1 MMGYILRAIDET
13 ETIKISAAITTD
25 VVEEAAKIHK
35 LSKTTSAA
43 LGRVL
48 TAAAIIGSWQK
59 NEEDSITLSINGNGP
74 AGKIIATCKNDG
86 YVKGYVTNPLADLPI
101 RESDGKIDVSGI
113 VGDGSLTLVMDTGMK
128 EPYTGTVNLT
138 TGELAEDLAV
148 YFLQSD
154 QVPSAVGLGVLV
166 DVDYSIKA
174 AGGFIIQLMPGAT
187 EEQISKLEENLKKV
201 TNVTSIIDEYND
213 AEKLIEILMKDIN
226 FKVLEKREISYKC
239 NCSREKVEDAIIS
252 VGPKEI
258 REILHED
265 KKAEVSCYFC
275 DKVYSF
281 DEKDLE
287 IMLKKAEDINKNR
300 EIIIEDNF

>member
-1 MMGYILRAIDET
+1 MGYILRAIDET

-59 NEEDSITLSINGNGP
+59 NEQDSITLSINGNGP
-74 AGKIIATCKNDG
+74 AGKIVATCKNDG
-86 YVKGYVTNPLADLPI
+86 YVKGYVTNPGADLPT
-101 RESDGKIDVSGI
+101 READGKIDVAGI
-113 VGDGSLTLVMDTGMK
+113 VGEGNLTLVMDTGMK
-128 EPYTGTVNLT
+128 KPYTGTVNLT
-138 TGELAEDLAV
+138 TGEIAEDLAV

-174 AGGFIIQLMPGAT
+174 AGGFIIQLMPDAT
-187 EEQISKLEENLKKV
+187 EEQISKLEENLKGLPS
-201 TNVTSIIDEYND
+201 VTSILDEYHD
-213 AEKLIEILMKDIN
+213 AEKLIEILMKDID
-226 FKVLEKREISYKC
+226 FKILEKREITYKC
-239 NCSREKVEDAIIS
+239 NCSREKVEDAIVS
-252 VGPKEI
+252 VGP
-258 REILHED
+258 REIEEILRED

-275 DKVYSF
+275 DKVYNF
-281 DEKDLE
+281 DESDLE
-287 IMLKKAEDINKNR
+287 RMLKKAEDINKNR
-300 EIIIEDNF
+300 EILIHDNF

>member
-1 MMGYILRAIDET
+1 MGYILRAIDES

-48 TAAAIIGSWQK
+48 TATAIIGSWQK
-59 NEEDSITLSINGNGP
+59 NEKDSITLSINGNGP
-74 AGKIIATCKNDG
+74 AGKIVATCKNDG
-86 YVKGYVTNPLADLPI
+86 YVKGYVTNPGADLPI
-101 RESDGKIDVSGI
+101 READGKIDVAGI
-113 VGDGSLTLVMDTGMK
+113 VGEGNLTLVMDTGMK
-128 EPYTGTVNLT
+128 KPYTGTVNLT
-138 TGELAEDLAV
+138 TGEIAEDLAV

-174 AGGFIIQLMPGAT
+174 AGGFIIQLMPDAT
-187 EEQISKLEENLKKV
+187 EEQISKLEENLKGLPS
-201 TNVTSIIDEYND
+201 VTSILDEYHD
-213 AEKLIEILMKDIN
+213 AEKLIEILMKDID
-226 FKVLEKREISYKC
+226 FKILEKREITYKC
-239 NCSREKVEDAIIS
+239 NCSREKVEDAIVS

-258 REILHED
+258 EEILRED

-275 DKVYSF
+275 DKVYDF
-281 DEKDLE
+281 DESDLE
-287 IMLKKAEDINKNR
+287 RMLKKAEDINKNR
-300 EIIIEDNF
+300 EIVIHDNF

>member
-1 MMGYILRAIDET
+1 MGYILRAIDES

-59 NEEDSITLSINGNGP
+59 NEKDSITLSINGNGP
-74 AGKIIATCKNDG
+74 AGKIVATCKNDG
-86 YVKGYVTNPLADLPI
+86 YVKGYVTNPGADLPT
-101 RESDGKIDVSGI
+101 READGKIDVAGI
-113 VGDGSLTLVMDTGMK
+113 VGEGNLTLVMDTGMK
-128 EPYTGTVNLT
+128 KPYTGTVNLT
-138 TGELAEDLAV
+138 TGEIAEDLAV

-174 AGGFIIQLMPGAT
+174 AGGFIIQLMPDAT
-187 EEQISKLEENLKKV
+187 EEQISKLEENLKGLPS
-201 TNVTSIIDEYND
+201 VTSILNEYHD
-213 AEKLIEILMKDIN
+213 AEKLIEILMKDID
-226 FKVLEKREISYKC
+226 FKILEKREITYKC
-239 NCSREKVEDAIIS
+239 NCSREKVEDAIVS

-258 REILHED
+258 EEILRED

-275 DKVYSF
+275 DKVYNFNES
-281 DEKDLE
+281 DLE
-287 IMLKKAEDINKNR
+287 RMLKKAEDINKNR
-300 EIIIEDNF
+300 EIVIHDNF

>member
-1 MMGYILRAIDET
+1 M
-13 ETIKISAAITTD
+13 
-25 VVEEAAKIHK
+25 EEAAKIHK

-59 NEEDSITLSINGNGP
+59 NEKDSITLSINGNGP
-74 AGKIIATCKNDG
+74 AGKIVATCKNDG
-86 YVKGYVTNPLADLPI
+86 YVKGYVTNPMADLPT
-101 RESDGKIDVSGI
+101 RESDGKIDVAGI
-113 VGDGSLTLVMDTGMK
+113 VGDGNLTLVMDTGMK
-128 EPYTGTVNLT
+128 KPYTGTVNLT
-138 TGELAEDLAV
+138 TGEIAEDLAV

-174 AGGFIIQLMPGAT
+174 AGGFIIQLMPDAT
-187 EEQISKLEENLKKV
+187 EEQISKLEENLKGLPS
-201 TNVTSIIDEYND
+201 VTSILDEYHD
-213 AEKLIEILMKDIN
+213 AEKLIEILMKDID
-226 FKVLEKREISYKC
+226 FKILEKREVSYKC

-258 REILHED
+258 EEILKED

-275 DKVYSF
+275 DKVYDF
-281 DEKDLE
+281 DESDLE
-287 IMLKKAEDINKNR
+287 RMLKKAEDINKNR
-300 EIIIEDNF
+300 KVIIEDNF

>member
-1 MMGYILRAIDET
+1 MGYILRTIDES

-59 NEEDSITLSINGNGP
+59 NEKDSITLSINGNGP
-74 AGKIIATCKNDG
+74 AGKIVATCKNDG
-86 YVKGYVTNPLADLPI
+86 HVKGYVTNPGADLPI
-101 RESDGKIDVSGI
+101 READGKIDVAGI
-113 VGDGSLTLVMDTGMK
+113 VGEGNLTLVMDTGMK
-128 EPYTGTVNLT
+128 KPYTGTVNLT
-138 TGELAEDLAV
+138 TGEIAEDLAV

-174 AGGFIIQLMPGAT
+174 AGGFIIQLMPDAT
-187 EEQISKLEENLKKV
+187 EEQISKLEENLKGLPS
-201 TNVTSIIDEYND
+201 VTSILDEYHD
-213 AEKLIEILMKDIN
+213 AEKLIEILMKDID
-226 FKVLEKREISYKC
+226 FKILEKREITYKC
-239 NCSREKVEDAIIS
+239 NCSREKVEDAIVS
-252 VGPKEI
+252 VGP
-258 REILHED
+258 REIEEILRED

-275 DKVYSF
+275 DKVYDF
-281 DEKDLE
+281 DESDLE
-287 IMLKKAEDINKNR
+287 RMLKKAEDINKNR
-300 EIIIEDNF
+300 EIVIHDNF

>member
-1 MMGYILRAIDET
+1 MGYILRAIDES

-59 NEEDSITLSINGNGP
+59 NEKDSITLSINGDGP
-74 AGKIIATCKNDG
+74 AGKIVATCKNDG
-86 YVKGYVTNPLADLPI
+86 YVKGYVTNPGADLPT
-101 RESDGKIDVSGI
+101 READGKIDVAGI
-113 VGDGSLTLVMDTGMK
+113 VGEGNLTLVMDTGMK
-128 EPYTGTVNLT
+128 KPYTGTVNLT
-138 TGELAEDLAV
+138 TGEIAEDLAV

-174 AGGFIIQLMPGAT
+174 AGGFIIQLMPDAT
-187 EEQISKLEENLKKV
+187 EEQISKLEENLKGLPS
-201 TNVTSIIDEYND
+201 VTSILDEYHD
-213 AEKLIEILMKDIN
+213 AEKLIEILMKDID
-226 FKVLEKREISYKC
+226 FKILEKREITYKC
-239 NCSREKVEDAIIS
+239 NCSREKVEDAIVS
-252 VGPKEI
+252 VGP
-258 REILHED
+258 REIEEILRED

-275 DKVYSF
+275 DKVYDF
-281 DEKDLE
+281 DESDLE
-287 IMLKKAEDINKNR
+287 RMLKKAEDINKNR
-300 EIIIEDNF
+300 KVIIQDNF

>member
-1 MMGYILRAIDET
+1 MGYILRAIDET

-59 NEEDSITLSINGNGP
+59 NEKDSITLSINGDGP
-74 AGKIIATCKNDG
+74 AGKIVATCKNDG
-86 YVKGYVTNPLADLPI
+86 YVKGYVTNPGADLPT
-101 RESDGKIDVSGI
+101 READGKIDVAGI
-113 VGDGSLTLVMDTGMK
+113 VGKGNLTLVMDTGMK
-128 EPYTGTVNLT
+128 KPYTGTVNLT
-138 TGELAEDLAV
+138 TGEIAEDLAV

-174 AGGFIIQLMPGAT
+174 AGGFIIQLMPDAT
-187 EEQISKLEENLKKV
+187 EEQISKLEENLKGLPS
-201 TNVTSIIDEYND
+201 VTSILDEYHD
-213 AEKLIEILMKDIN
+213 AEKLIEILMKDID
-226 FKVLEKREISYKC
+226 FKILEKREITYKC
-239 NCSREKVEDAIIS
+239 NCSREKVEDAIVS
-252 VGPKEI
+252 VGP
-258 REILHED
+258 REIEEILRED

-275 DKVYSF
+275 DKVYNF
-281 DEKDLE
+281 DESDLE
-287 IMLKKAEDINKNR
+287 RMLKKAEDINKNR
-300 EIIIEDNF
+300 EIVIHDNF

>member
-1 MMGYILRAIDET
+1 MGYILRAIDET

-25 VVEEAAKIHK
+25 VVEEAARIHK

-59 NEEDSITLSINGNGP
+59 NEKDSITLSIKGNGA
-74 AGKIIATCKNDG
+74 AGSIVATCKNDG
-86 YVKGYVTNPLADLPI
+86 FVKGYVTNPMADLPI
-101 RESDGKIDVSGI
+101 RESDGKIDVAGI
-113 VGDGSLTLVMDTGMK
+113 VGEGNLTLTIDTGMK
-128 EPYTGTVNLT
+128 KPYTGTVNLT
-138 TGELAEDLAV
+138 TGEIAEDLAV

-174 AGGFIIQLMPGAT
+174 AGGFIIQLMPDAT
-187 EEQISKLEENLKKV
+187 EEQISKLEENLKGLPS
-201 TNVTSIIDEYND
+201 VTSILDEYHD
-213 AEKLIEILMKDIN
+213 AEKLIEILMKDID
-226 FKVLEKREISYKC
+226 FKILEKRDIAYKC
-239 NCSREKVEDAIIS
+239 NCSREKVEDAIVS

-258 REILHED
+258 EEILREE

-275 DKVYSF
+275 DKVYNF
-281 DEKDLE
+281 EEEDLE
-287 IMLKKAEDINKNR
+287 RMLKKAKDINKNR
-300 EIIIEDNF
+300 EIIINDDF

>member
-1 MMGYILRAIDET
+1 MGYILRAIDET

-59 NEEDSITLSINGNGP
+59 NEQDSITLSINGNGP
-74 AGKIIATCKNDG
+74 AGKIVATCKNDG
-86 YVKGYVTNPLADLPI
+86 YVKGYVTNPGADLPT
-101 RESDGKIDVSGI
+101 READGKIDVAGI
-113 VGDGSLTLVMDTGMK
+113 VGEGNLTLVMDTGMK
-128 EPYTGTVNLT
+128 KPYTGTVNLT
-138 TGELAEDLAV
+138 TGEIAEDLAV

-174 AGGFIIQLMPGAT
+174 AGGFIIQLMPDAT
-187 EEQISKLEENLKKV
+187 EEQISKLEENLKGLPS
-201 TNVTSIIDEYND
+201 VTSILDEYHD
-213 AEKLIEILMKDIN
+213 AEKLIEILMKDID
-226 FKVLEKREISYKC
+226 FKILEKREITYKC
-239 NCSREKVEDAIIS
+239 NCSREKVEDAIVS
-252 VGPKEI
+252 VGP
-258 REILHED
+258 REIEEILRED

-275 DKVYSF
+275 DKVYNF
-281 DEKDLE
+281 DESDLE
-287 IMLKKAEDINKNR
+287 RMLKKAEDINKNR
-300 EIIIEDNF
+300 EIVIHDNF

>member
-1 MMGYILRAIDET
+1 MGYILRAIDES

-59 NEEDSITLSINGNGP
+59 NEKDSITLSINGNGP
-74 AGKIIATCKNDG
+74 AGKIVATCKNDG
-86 YVKGYVTNPLADLPI
+86 YVKGYVTNPMADLPT
-101 RESDGKIDVSGI
+101 RETDGKIDVAGI
-113 VGDGSLTLVMDTGMK
+113 VGEGNLTLVMDTGMK
-128 EPYTGTVNLT
+128 KPYTGTVNLT
-138 TGELAEDLAV
+138 TGEIAEDLAV

-174 AGGFIIQLMPGAT
+174 AGGFIIQLMPDAT
-187 EEQISKLEENLKKV
+187 EEQISKLEENLKDLPS
-201 TNVTSIIDEYND
+201 VTSILDEYHD
-213 AEKLIEILMKDIN
+213 AEKLIEILMKDID
-226 FKVLEKREISYKC
+226 FKILEKREVSYKC
-239 NCSREKVEDAIIS
+239 NCSREKVEDAIVS
-252 VGPKEI
+252 VGP
-258 REILHED
+258 REIEEILRED

-275 DKVYSF
+275 DKVYNF
-281 DEKDLE
+281 DESDLE
-287 IMLKKAEDINKNR
+287 RMLKKAEDINKNR
-300 EIIIEDNF
+300 EILIHDNF

>member
-1 MMGYILRAIDET
+1 MGYILRAIDET

-59 NEEDSITLSINGNGP
+59 NEKDSITLSINGDGP
-74 AGKIIATCKNDG
+74 AGKIVATCKNDG
-86 YVKGYVTNPLADLPI
+86 YVKGYVTNPGADLPT
-101 RESDGKIDVSGI
+101 READGKIDVAGI
-113 VGDGSLTLVMDTGMK
+113 VGEGNLTLVMDTGMK
-128 EPYTGTVNLT
+128 KPYTGTVNLT
-138 TGELAEDLAV
+138 TGEIAEDLAV

-174 AGGFIIQLMPGAT
+174 AGGFIIQLMPDAT
-187 EEQISKLEENLKKV
+187 EEQISKLEENLKGLPS
-201 TNVTSIIDEYND
+201 VTSILNEYHD
-213 AEKLIEILMKDIN
+213 AEKLIEILMKDID
-226 FKVLEKREISYKC
+226 FKILEKREITYKC
-239 NCSREKVEDAIIS
+239 NCSREKVEDAIVS
-252 VGPKEI
+252 VGP
-258 REILHED
+258 REIEEILRED

-275 DKVYSF
+275 DKVYDF
-281 DEKDLE
+281 DESDLE
-287 IMLKKAEDINKNR
+287 RMLKKAEDINKNR
-300 EIIIEDNF
+300 KVIIQDNF

>member
-1 MMGYILRAIDET
+1 MGYILRAIDET

-59 NEEDSITLSINGNGP
+59 NEKDSITLSINGNGP
-74 AGKIIATCKNDG
+74 AGKIVATCKNDG
-86 YVKGYVTNPLADLPI
+86 YVKGYVTNPGADLPT
-101 RESDGKIDVSGI
+101 READGKIDVAGI
-113 VGDGSLTLVMDTGMK
+113 VGEGNLTLVMDTGMK
-128 EPYTGTVNLT
+128 KPYTGTVNLT
-138 TGELAEDLAV
+138 TGEIAEDLAV

-174 AGGFIIQLMPGAT
+174 AGGFIIQLMPDAT
-187 EEQISKLEENLKKV
+187 EEQISKLEENLKGLPS
-201 TNVTSIIDEYND
+201 VTSILNEYHD
-213 AEKLIEILMKDIN
+213 AEKLIEILMKDID
-226 FKVLEKREISYKC
+226 FKILEKREITYKC
-239 NCSREKVEDAIIS
+239 NCSREKVEDAIVS
-252 VGPKEI
+252 VGP
-258 REILHED
+258 REIEEILRED

-275 DKVYSF
+275 DKVYNF
-281 DEKDLE
+281 DESDLE
-287 IMLKKAEDINKNR
+287 RMLKKAEDINKNR
-300 EIIIEDNF
+300 EILIHDNF

>member
-1 MMGYILRAIDET
+1 MGYILRAIDES

-59 NEEDSITLSINGNGP
+59 NEKDSITLSINGNGP
-74 AGKIIATCKNDG
+74 AGKIVATCKNDG
-86 YVKGYVTNPLADLPI
+86 YVKGYVTNPGADLPT
-101 RESDGKIDVSGI
+101 READGKIDVAGI
-113 VGDGSLTLVMDTGMK
+113 VGEGNLTLVMDTGMK
-128 EPYTGTVNLT
+128 KPYTGTVNLT
-138 TGELAEDLAV
+138 TGEIAEDLAV

-174 AGGFIIQLMPGAT
+174 AGGFIIQLMPDAT
-187 EEQISKLEENLKKV
+187 EEQISKLEENLKGLPS
-201 TNVTSIIDEYND
+201 VTSILDEYHD
-213 AEKLIEILMKDIN
+213 AEKLIEILMKDID
-226 FKVLEKREISYKC
+226 FKILEKREITYKC
-239 NCSREKVEDAIIS
+239 NCSREKVEDAIVS

-258 REILHED
+258 EEILRED

-275 DKVYSF
+275 DKVYNF
-281 DEKDLE
+281 DESDLE
-287 IMLKKAEDINKNR
+287 RMLKNAEDINKNR
-300 EIIIEDNF
+300 EIVIHDNF

>member
-1 MMGYILRAIDET
+1 MGYILRAIDES

-59 NEEDSITLSINGNGP
+59 NEKDSITLSINGNGP
-74 AGKIIATCKNDG
+74 AGKIVATCKNDG
-86 YVKGYVTNPLADLPI
+86 YVKGYVTNPGADLPT
-101 RESDGKIDVSGI
+101 READGKIDVAGI
-113 VGDGSLTLVMDTGMK
+113 VGEGNLTLVMDTGMK
-128 EPYTGTVNLT
+128 KPYTGTVNLT
-138 TGELAEDLAV
+138 TGEIAEDLAV

-174 AGGFIIQLMPGAT
+174 AGGFIIQLMPDAT
-187 EEQISKLEENLKKV
+187 EEQISKLEENLKGLPS
-201 TNVTSIIDEYND
+201 VTSILDEYHD
-213 AEKLIEILMKDIN
+213 AEKLIEILMKDID
-226 FKVLEKREISYKC
+226 FKILEKREITYKC
-239 NCSREKVEDAIIS
+239 NCSREKVEDAIVS
-252 VGPKEI
+252 VGP
-258 REILHED
+258 REIEEILRED

-275 DKVYSF
+275 DKVYNF
-281 DEKDLE
+281 DESDLE
-287 IMLKKAEDINKNR
+287 KMLKKAEDINKNR
-300 EIIIEDNF
+300 EIVIHDNF

>member
-1 MMGYILRAIDET
+1 MGYILRAIDET

-25 VVEEAAKIHK
+25 VVEEAARIHK

-59 NEEDSITLSINGNGP
+59 NEKDSITLSIKGNGA
-74 AGKIIATCKNDG
+74 AGSIVATCKNDG
-86 YVKGYVTNPLADLPI
+86 FVKGYVTNPMADLPI
-101 RESDGKIDVSGI
+101 RESDGKIDVAGI
-113 VGDGSLTLVMDTGMK
+113 VGEGNLTLTIDTGMK
-128 EPYTGTVNLT
+128 KPYTGTVNLT
-138 TGELAEDLAV
+138 TGEIAEDLAV

-174 AGGFIIQLMPGAT
+174 AGGFIIQLMPDAS
-187 EEQISKLEENLKKV
+187 EEQISKLEENLKGLPS
-201 TNVTSIIDEYND
+201 VTSILDEYHD
-213 AEKLIEILMKDIN
+213 AEKLIEILMKDID
-226 FKVLEKREISYKC
+226 FKILEKRDIAYKC
-239 NCSREKVEDAIIS
+239 NCSREKVEDAIVS

-258 REILHED
+258 EKILREE

-275 DKVYSF
+275 DKVYNF
-281 DEKDLE
+281 EEEDLE
-287 IMLKKAEDINKNR
+287 RMLKKAKDINKNR
-300 EIIIEDNF
+300 EIIIKDDF

>member
-1 MMGYILRAIDET
+1 MGYILRAIDET
-13 ETIKISAAITTD
+13 ETIKISAAITSD
-25 VVEEAAKIHK
+25 VVEEAARIHK

-59 NEEDSITLSINGNGP
+59 NEKDSITLSIKGNGA
-74 AGKIIATCKNDG
+74 AGSIVATCKNDG
-86 YVKGYVTNPLADLPI
+86 FVKGYVTNPQADLPI
-101 RESDGKIDVSGI
+101 RESDGKIDVAGI
-113 VGDGSLTLVMDTGMK
+113 VGDGNLTLTIDTGMK
-128 EPYTGTVNLT
+128 KPYTGTVNLT
-138 TGELAEDLAV
+138 TGEIAEDLAV

-174 AGGFIIQLMPGAT
+174 AGGFIIQLMPDAS
-187 EEQISKLEENLKKV
+187 EEQISKLEENLKGLPS
-201 TNVTSIIDEYND
+201 VTSILDEYHD
-213 AEKLIEILMKDIN
+213 AEKLIEILMKDID
-226 FKVLEKREISYKC
+226 FKILEKRDIDYKC
-239 NCSREKVEDAIIS
+239 NCSREKVEDAIVS

-258 REILHED
+258 EEILREE

-275 DKVYSF
+275 DKVYNF
-281 DEKDLE
+281 EEEDLE
-287 IMLKKAEDINKNR
+287 RMLKKAKDINKNR

>member
-1 MMGYILRAIDET
+1 MGYILRAIDES

-59 NEEDSITLSINGNGP
+59 NEQDSITLSINGNGP
-74 AGKIIATCKNDG
+74 AGKIVATCKNDG
-86 YVKGYVTNPLADLPI
+86 YVKGYVTNPGADLPT
-101 RESDGKIDVSGI
+101 READGKIDVAGI
-113 VGDGSLTLVMDTGMK
+113 VGEGNLTLVMDTGMK
-128 EPYTGTVNLT
+128 KPYTGTVNLT
-138 TGELAEDLAV
+138 TGEIAEDLAV

-174 AGGFIIQLMPGAT
+174 AGGFIIQLMPDAT
-187 EEQISKLEENLKKV
+187 EEQISKLEENLKGLPS
-201 TNVTSIIDEYND
+201 VTSILDEYHD
-213 AEKLIEILMKDIN
+213 AEKLIEILMKDID
-226 FKVLEKREISYKC
+226 FKILEKREITYKC
-239 NCSREKVEDAIIS
+239 NCSREKVEDAIVS
-252 VGPKEI
+252 VGP
-258 REILHED
+258 REIEEILRED

-275 DKVYSF
+275 DKVYNF
-281 DEKDLE
+281 DESDLE
-287 IMLKKAEDINKNR
+287 RMLKKAEDINKNR
-300 EIIIEDNF
+300 EIVIHDNF

>member
-1 MMGYILRAIDET
+1 MGYILRAIDES

-59 NEEDSITLSINGNGP
+59 NEKDSITLSINGNGP
-74 AGKIIATCKNDG
+74 AGKIVATCKNDG
-86 YVKGYVTNPLADLPI
+86 YVKGYVTNPGADLPT
-101 RESDGKIDVSGI
+101 READGKIDVAGI
-113 VGDGSLTLVMDTGMK
+113 VGEGNLTLVMDTGMK
-128 EPYTGTVNLT
+128 KPYTGTVNLT
-138 TGELAEDLAV
+138 TGEIAEDLAV

-174 AGGFIIQLMPGAT
+174 AGGFIIQLMPDAT
-187 EEQISKLEENLKKV
+187 EEQISKLEENLKGLPS
-201 TNVTSIIDEYND
+201 VTSILDEYHD
-213 AEKLIEILMKDIN
+213 AEKLIEILMKDID
-226 FKVLEKREISYKC
+226 FKILEKREITYKC
-239 NCSREKVEDAIIS
+239 NCSREKVEDAIVS
-252 VGPKEI
+252 VGP
-258 REILHED
+258 REIEEILRED

-275 DKVYSF
+275 DKVYDF
-281 DEKDLE
+281 DESDLE
-287 IMLKKAEDINKNR
+287 RMLKKAEDINKNR
-300 EIIIEDNF
+300 EIVIHDNF

>member
-1 MMGYILRAIDET
+1 MGYILRAIDES

-59 NEEDSITLSINGNGP
+59 NEKDSITLSINGNGP
-74 AGKIIATCKNDG
+74 AGKIVATCKNDG
-86 YVKGYVTNPLADLPI
+86 YVKGYVTNPGADLPT
-101 RESDGKIDVSGI
+101 READGKIDVAGI
-113 VGDGSLTLVMDTGMK
+113 VGEGNLTLVMDTGMK
-128 EPYTGTVNLT
+128 KPYTGTVNLT
-138 TGELAEDLAV
+138 TGEIAEDLAV

-174 AGGFIIQLMPGAT
+174 AGGFIIQLMPDAT
-187 EEQISKLEENLKKV
+187 EEQISKLEENLKV
-201 TNVTSIIDEYND
+201 LPSVTSILDEYHD
-213 AEKLIEILMKDIN
+213 AEKLIEILMKDID
-226 FKVLEKREISYKC
+226 FKILEKREITYKC
-239 NCSREKVEDAIIS
+239 NCSREKVEDAIVS
-252 VGPKEI
+252 VGP
-258 REILHED
+258 REIEEILRED

-275 DKVYSF
+275 DKVYDF
-281 DEKDLE
+281 DESDLE
-287 IMLKKAEDINKNR
+287 RMLKKAEDINKNR
-300 EIIIEDNF
+300 EIVIHDNF

>member
-1 MMGYILRAIDET
+1 MGYILRAIDET

-59 NEEDSITLSINGNGP
+59 NEKDSITLSINGNGP
-74 AGKIIATCKNDG
+74 AGKIVATCKDDG
-86 YVKGYVTNPLADLPI
+86 YVKGYVTNPMADLPT
-101 RESDGKIDVSGI
+101 RESDGKIDVAGI
-113 VGDGSLTLVMDTGMK
+113 VGEGNLTLVMDTGMK
-128 EPYTGTVNLT
+128 KPYTGTVNLT
-138 TGELAEDLAV
+138 TGEIAEDLAV

-174 AGGFIIQLMPGAT
+174 AGGFIIQLMPDAT
-187 EEQISKLEENLKKV
+187 EEQISKLEENLKGLPS
-201 TNVTSIIDEYND
+201 VTSILDEYHD
-213 AEKLIEILMKDIN
+213 AEKLIEILMKDID
-226 FKVLEKREISYKC
+226 FKILENREVSYKC

-252 VGPKEI
+252 VGP
-258 REILHED
+258 REIEEILKED

-275 DKVYSF
+275 DRVYDF

-287 IMLKKAEDINKNR
+287 RMLKKAEDINKNR
-300 EIIIEDNF
+300 KVIIEDNF

>member
-1 MMGYILRAIDET
+1 MGYILRAIDET

-59 NEEDSITLSINGNGP
+59 NEQDSITLSIKGNGA
-74 AGKIIATCKNDG
+74 AGSIVATCKNDG
-86 YVKGYVTNPLADLPI
+86 FVKGYVANPMADLPI
-101 RESDGKIDVSGI
+101 RESDGKIDVAGI
-113 VGDGSLTLVMDTGMK
+113 VGEGNLTLTIDTGMK
-128 EPYTGTVNLT
+128 KPYTGTVNLT
-138 TGELAEDLAV
+138 TGEIAEDLAV

-174 AGGFIIQLMPGAT
+174 AGGFIIQLMPDAT
-187 EEQISKLEENLKKV
+187 EEQISKLEENLKGLPS
-201 TNVTSIIDEYND
+201 VTSILDEYHD
-213 AEKLIEILMKDIN
+213 AEKLIEILMKDID
-226 FKVLEKREISYKC
+226 FKILEKREITYKC
-239 NCSREKVEDAIIS
+239 NCSREKVEDAIVS
-252 VGPKEI
+252 VGP
-258 REILHED
+258 REIEEILRED

-275 DKVYSF
+275 DKVYNF
-281 DEKDLE
+281 DESDLE
-287 IMLKKAEDINKNR
+287 RMLKKAEDINKNR
-300 EIIIEDNF
+300 EIVIHDNF

>member
-1 MMGYILRAIDET
+1 MGYILRAIDET

-59 NEEDSITLSINGNGP
+59 NEKDSITLSINGDGP
-74 AGKIIATCKNDG
+74 AGKIVATCKNDG
-86 YVKGYVTNPLADLPI
+86 YVKGYVTNPGADLPT
-101 RESDGKIDVSGI
+101 READGKIDVAGI
-113 VGDGSLTLVMDTGMK
+113 VGEGNLTLVMDTGMK
-128 EPYTGTVNLT
+128 KPYTGTVNLT
-138 TGELAEDLAV
+138 TGEIAEDLAV

-174 AGGFIIQLMPGAT
+174 AGGFIIQLMPDAT
-187 EEQISKLEENLKKV
+187 EEQISKLEENLKGLPS
-201 TNVTSIIDEYND
+201 VTSILDEYHD
-213 AEKLIEILMKDIN
+213 AEKLIEILMKDID
-226 FKVLEKREISYKC
+226 FKILEKREITYKC
-239 NCSREKVEDAIIS
+239 NCSREKVEDAIVS

-258 REILHED
+258 EEILRED

-275 DKVYSF
+275 DKVYDF
-281 DEKDLE
+281 DESDLE
-287 IMLKKAEDINKNR
+287 RMLKKAEDINKNR
-300 EIIIEDNF
+300 EIVIHDNF

>member
-1 MMGYILRAIDET
+1 MGYILRAIDES

-59 NEEDSITLSINGNGP
+59 NEKDSITLSINGNGP
-74 AGKIIATCKNDG
+74 AGKIVATCKNDG
-86 YVKGYVTNPLADLPI
+86 YVKGYVTNPGADLPT
-101 RESDGKIDVSGI
+101 READGKIDVAGI
-113 VGDGSLTLVMDTGMK
+113 VGEGNLTLVMDTGMK
-128 EPYTGTVNLT
+128 KPYTGTVNLT
-138 TGELAEDLAV
+138 TGEIAEDLAV

-174 AGGFIIQLMPGAT
+174 AGGFIIQLMPDAT
-187 EEQISKLEENLKKV
+187 EEQISKLEENLKDLPS
-201 TNVTSIIDEYND
+201 VTSILDEYHD
-213 AEKLIEILMKDIN
+213 AEKLIEILMKDID
-226 FKVLEKREISYKC
+226 FKILEKREITYKC
-239 NCSREKVEDAIIS
+239 NCSREKVEDAIVS
-252 VGPKEI
+252 VGP
-258 REILHED
+258 REIEEILRED

-275 DKVYSF
+275 DKVYDF
-281 DEKDLE
+281 DESDLE
-287 IMLKKAEDINKNR
+287 RMLKKAEDINKNR
-300 EIIIEDNF
+300 EIVIHDNF

>member
-1 MMGYILRAIDET
+1 MGYILRAIDES

-59 NEEDSITLSINGNGP
+59 NEKDSITLSINGDGP
-74 AGKIIATCKNDG
+74 AGKIVATCKNDG
-86 YVKGYVTNPLADLPI
+86 YVKGYVTNPGADLPT
-101 RESDGKIDVSGI
+101 READGKIDVAGI
-113 VGDGSLTLVMDTGMK
+113 VGEGNLTLVMDTGMK
-128 EPYTGTVNLT
+128 KPYTGTVNLT
-138 TGELAEDLAV
+138 TGEIAEDLAV

-174 AGGFIIQLMPGAT
+174 AGGFIIQLMPDAT
-187 EEQISKLEENLKKV
+187 EEQISKLEENLKGLPS
-201 TNVTSIIDEYND
+201 VTSILDEYHD
-213 AEKLIEILMKDIN
+213 AEKLIEILMKDID
-226 FKVLEKREISYKC
+226 FKILEKREITYKC
-239 NCSREKVEDAIIS
+239 NCSREKVEDAIVS
-252 VGPKEI
+252 VGP
-258 REILHED
+258 REIEEILRED

-275 DKVYSF
+275 DKVYNF
-281 DEKDLE
+281 DESDLE
-287 IMLKKAEDINKNR
+287 RMLKKAEDINKNR
-300 EIIIEDNF
+300 KVIIQDNF

>member
-1 MMGYILRAIDET
+1 MGYILRAIDEN

-59 NEEDSITLSINGNGP
+59 NEKDSITLSINGNGP
-74 AGKIIATCKNDG
+74 AGKIVATCKNDG
-86 YVKGYVTNPLADLPI
+86 YVKGYVTNPMADLPT
-101 RESDGKIDVSGI
+101 RETDGKIDVAGI
-113 VGDGSLTLVMDTGMK
+113 VGEGNLTLVMDTGMK
-128 EPYTGTVNLT
+128 KPYTGTVNLT
-138 TGELAEDLAV
+138 TGEIAEDLAV

-174 AGGFIIQLMPGAT
+174 AGGFIIQLMPDAT
-187 EEQISKLEENLKKV
+187 EEQISKLEENLKGLPS
-201 TNVTSIIDEYND
+201 VTSILDEYHD
-213 AEKLIEILMKDIN
+213 AEKLIEILMKDID
-226 FKVLEKREISYKC
+226 FKILEKREVSYKC

-252 VGPKEI
+252 VGP
-258 REILHED
+258 REIEEILKED

-275 DKVYSF
+275 DKVYDF

-287 IMLKKAEDINKNR
+287 RMLKKAKDINKNR
-300 EIIIEDNF
+300 KVIIEDNF